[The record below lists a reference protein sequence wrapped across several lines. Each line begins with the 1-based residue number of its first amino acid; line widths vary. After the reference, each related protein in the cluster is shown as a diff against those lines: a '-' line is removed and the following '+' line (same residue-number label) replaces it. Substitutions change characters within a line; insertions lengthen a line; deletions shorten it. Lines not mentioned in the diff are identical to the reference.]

1 MVRKV
6 YKLFRTGYTWDT
18 NMSHETFVF
27 KARLTHVAGRK
38 IGVYAPKEYEYMLE
52 KHLGKEVVVIIY
64 VPKKP

>member
-1 MVRKV
+1 
-6 YKLFRTGYTWDT
+6 
-18 NMSHETFVF
+18 MSHETFVF